1 MGFNPIFSASAGA
14 NGGFDSRHRQ
24 LYNRFLKMSNDQ
36 NDLLVLLE
44 QSETANDLLEAIEA
58 YQDGQVSF
66 A

>member
-14 NGGFDSRHRQ
+14 NGGFDYRHRQ

-44 QSETANDLLEAIEA
+44 QSETANEVLEAIEA
-58 YQDGQVSF
+58 YQDGEISF

>member
-1 MGFNPIFSASAGA
+1 VLSIFGT
-14 NGGFDSRHRQ
+14 GGFDSCHGQ

-58 YQDGQVSF
+58 YQDGEISF